1 MAESLLDG
9 RAIDWI
15 LGLVAVEA
23 IGVIALGSFGRGP
36 APLPLLANL
45 LSGAFLL
52 LALRGALSGGSL
64 APIYLCLSASLIAH
78 LADLFGRWDHSASRS
93 AFAAQAQA
101 LRAVKALIRPAP
113 RASTEES
120 PDA

>member
-1 MAESLLDG
+1 MAEFLLGG

-23 IGVIALGSFGRGP
+23 VVVIALGAFGRGP
-36 APLPLLANL
+36 ALLPLLANL

-52 LALRGALSGGSL
+52 LALRSALSGGSS
-64 APIYLCLSASLIAH
+64 ASIYLCLSASLIAH

-93 AFAAQAQA
+93 ASAAQTRA

-113 RASTEES
+113 GASTEES